1 MQINLSEL
9 FVSDGKE
16 KTYQIPFEMEIFA
29 CEGKEY
35 PVREKSEVVLHVY
48 HEKDRQV
55 TLTGQVKLV
64 LEIPCDR
71 CLSPVLY
78 PFEIEIEK
86 QLDMNASDQD
96 RVEALDEQPFIDGYS
111 IDVDLLVY
119 GELLVNLPMK
129 VLCSED
135 CKGIC
140 NRCGANLNIEQ
151 CQCDDLELDPRM
163 AAIRDIFNNFK
174 EV

>member
-16 KTYQIPFEMEIFA
+16 KTYQVPLEMDTFA
-29 CEGKEY
+29 QNGGAY
-35 PVREKSEVVLHVY
+35 PILEKSEVTLNAR

-55 TLTGQVKLV
+55 TLTGKVNLTV
-64 LEIPCDR
+64 EFPCDR
-71 CLSPVLY
+71 CLGPVAY
-78 PFEIEIEK
+78 PFALGFEK
-86 QLDMNASDQD
+86 ELDMNASYQD
-96 RVEALDEQPFIDGYS
+96 RVDALDEQPFIDGYS

-129 VLCSED
+129 VLCSES

-140 NRCGANLNIEQ
+140 NRCGANLNTEQ
-151 CQCDDLELDPRM
+151 CQCDNLELDPRM

>member
-9 FVSDGKE
+9 FISDGKE
-16 KTYQIPFEMEIFA
+16 KTYEVPLEMDTFTCGAEV
-29 CEGKEY
+29 Y
-35 PVREKSEVVLHVY
+35 PVKEKSPVVLHVR
-48 HEKDRQV
+48 HEKDRQ
-55 TLTGQVKLV
+55 LTMTGHTALQ

-86 QLDMNASDQD
+86 QIDMNASDQD
-96 RVEALDEQPFIDGYS
+96 RVDALDEQPFINGYS

-151 CQCDDLELDPRM
+151 CQCEDSELDPRM
-163 AAIRDIFNNFK
+163 ASIRDIFNKFK

>member
-9 FVSDGKE
+9 LVSDGKE
-16 KTYQIPFEMEIFA
+16 KTYEVPFEMDSFV
-29 CEGKEY
+29 CGVKRY
-35 PVREKSEVVLHVY
+35 PVREKTPVILQVR
-48 HEKDRQV
+48 HEQDRQLTMTGHT
-55 TLTGQVKLV
+55 TLQ

-78 PFEIEIEK
+78 PFVIEIEK
-86 QLDMNASDQD
+86 QLDLNASSQD
-96 RVEALDEQPFIDGYS
+96 RVDALDEQPFIDGYS

-129 VLCSED
+129 VLCSEH
-135 CKGIC
+135 CRGIC

-151 CQCDDLELDPRM
+151 CQCEDSELDPRM
-163 AAIRDIFNNFK
+163 ASIRDIFNKFK

>member
-9 FVSDGKE
+9 FISDGKE
-16 KTYQIPFEMEIFA
+16 KTYEVPLEMDTFTCGAEV
-29 CEGKEY
+29 Y
-35 PVREKSEVVLHVY
+35 PVKEKSPVVLHVR
-48 HEKDRQV
+48 HEKDRQ
-55 TLTGQVKLV
+55 LTITGHTALQ

-86 QLDMNASDQD
+86 Q
-96 RVEALDEQPFIDGYS
+96 
-111 IDVDLLVY
+111 
-119 GELLVNLPMK
+119 LLVNLPMK

-151 CQCDDLELDPRM
+151 CQCEDSELDPRM
-163 AAIRDIFNNFK
+163 ASIRDIFNKFK